1 MQVQLKALE
10 ELVAEI
16 LSLEGF
22 SQEEIEGTLPVLMYA
37 QCRGNNQGVVKLTGK
52 GLPRPPSDRPIET
65 VYETLVSEVI
75 DGGQHLGMIVM
86 QHATSRAMEKAEGL
100 GVSLVATRNTASSTG
115 AIGFYAKR
123 MAEAGYIG
131 MVFSGSFPAVAP
143 VGAKEPLFGTNP
155 IAVGIP
161 TGETPIVL
169 DMATASMAWF
179 GVVESLLAGKLL
191 PPGIAIDSSG
201 AETLDPKSALQGAIL
216 PFGNHKGSGLSLLV
230 EVLTGPLIG
239 ASFLGTGKGDWGNLI
254 VCLHPSL
261 FGDPHSFTQSMHAF
275 VDRIKTAE
283 KMPGA
288 EEIFL
293 PGERGNRMAAHAASS
308 GMLEIEDQLYHAL
321 LAKRGERR
329 RKA

>member
-1 MQVQLKALE
+1 MQVKLKALE

-22 SQEEIEGTLPVLMYA
+22 SQEEIELTLPVLMYA

-52 GLPRPPSDRPIET
+52 GLPRPPSDGPIQA
-65 VYETLVSEVI
+65 VYETPVSIMV

-86 QHATSRAMEKAEGL
+86 QHATSQAVEKATSL
-100 GVSLVATRNTASSTG
+100 GVSFVATRNTASSTG
-115 AIGFYAKR
+115 AIGFYAKK
-123 MAEAGYIG
+123 MAEAGFIG

-155 IAVGIP
+155 IAIGIP
-161 TGETPIVL
+161 SDGAPIVL

-179 GVVESLLAGKLL
+179 GVVESLLAGKPL
-191 PPGIAIDSSG
+191 PPGIAINPAG
-201 AETLDPKSALQGAIL
+201 EETLDPESALRGAIL
-216 PFGNHKGSGLSLLV
+216 PFGNHKGSGLSLIV

-239 ASFLGTGKGDWGNLI
+239 ASFLGMGSGDWGNLI
-254 VCLHPSL
+254 LCIHPRL
-261 FGDPHSFTQSMHAF
+261 FGDPQRFMHSMNAF
-275 VDRIKTAE
+275 VGRIKGAE
-283 KMPGA
+283 KMPGV

-293 PGERGNRMAAHAASS
+293 PGERGDRMASQAVKS
-308 GMLEIEDQLYHAL
+308 GVLEIEDQLYHAL
-321 LAKRGERR
+321 LAKGGG